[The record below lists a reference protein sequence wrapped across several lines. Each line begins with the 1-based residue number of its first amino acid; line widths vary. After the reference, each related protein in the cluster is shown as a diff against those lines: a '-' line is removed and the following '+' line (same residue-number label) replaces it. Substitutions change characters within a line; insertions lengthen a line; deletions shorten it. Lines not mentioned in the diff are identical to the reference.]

1 MNDADLDARLRDH
14 FSAAAGRYPAPEF
27 DAMLRAAQ
35 LQARAPQSRR
45 WQIGA
50 AGAVAAAV
58 LAVLLLELRPPSPRS
73 DDALLIAQLSAT
85 TYWTAPSDRWLVTN
99 QSVDYLGLPQF
110 DDMTDPMQ
118 EMQRWF

>member
-1 MNDADLDARLRDH
+1 MNDADLDARLREH
-14 FSAAAGRYPAPEF
+14 FNVVARRHPAPEF

-45 WQIGA
+45 WRIVA
-50 AGAVAAAV
+50 AGAVAAAI
-58 LAVLLLELRPPSPRS
+58 LAALLVELRPASPRS

-85 TYWTAPSDRWLVTN
+85 TYWTAPSDRWLGTN

>member
-14 FSAAAGRYPAPEF
+14 FNAAARRHPTPEF

-45 WQIGA
+45 WQIVA
-50 AGAVAAAV
+50 AGAVAAAT
-58 LAVLLLELRPPSPRS
+58 LAALLVELRPASPRS

-85 TYWTAPSDRWLVTN
+85 TYWTAPSDRWLTTTR
-99 QSVDYLGLPQF
+99 SVDYLGLPQF
-110 DDMTDPMQ
+110 DDMTDPTQ
-118 EMQRWF
+118 ETQRWF